1 MTTGTPL
8 MEQAAVPQTTAQ
20 KPAASGLPAW
30 LPRCGAAVL
39 AGGLLWACYFPLAWG
54 WALGWITLVPLLLLV
69 RAPLGWRGLFGLGL
83 LSGAIFY
90 FPVLQWMRVADV
102 RMTSTWLLLA
112 TYCALYVPL
121 GLLLVRWLERRW
133 RLPLAVAV
141 PLVWVALEYFRAW
154 FITGFSWYLLAHT
167 QHQVLELIQV
177 ADLGGVFLL
186 SFLVAAVN
194 GLLADAL
201 YQIPAVR
208 GLLHLDEPEQ
218 RSAFSTAEA
227 RERGVSTGLPFR
239 TGLLIE
245 AGVIVVLL
253 LSSYLYGVYRL
264 GQRDF
269 EPGPTVALLQGN
281 IDVRIRNEAAAPG
294 AHADTSVDI
303 FRHYARL
310 CRAGLE
316 QPWPDLL
323 VWPETSYP
331 ARWFEV
337 SPELPAARVPEE
349 WRRNDAETRQH
360 FRGLAQMFPTKHL
373 LGINT
378 TILDGDGVP
387 RQYNSA
393 ILLTPQGN
401 VDGRFDKM
409 HRIPFGEFVPF
420 RDWLPFMDVLSPY
433 DYDFGIRSGEKFTRF
448 PLGKHTFGVLICY
461 EDSDPFLARRYA
473 VDDEDGAPVDF
484 LLNISND
491 GWFDG
496 TSEHEEHLAVSRFR
510 AVECRRA
517 LARSVNMGISA
528 VIDGNGRL
536 LKPTLVRPATKP
548 KALPG
553 LPPEEPRP
561 AVWAILDEGGRPP
574 EASSSEWGRLK
585 KIDGVLKAV
594 IPIDRRSSL
603 YAQLGDWLPRACWL
617 GLAALVGV
625 ALFRRSRP
633 AMA

>member
-1 MTTGTPL
+1 MTAGSPL
-8 MEQAAVPQTTAQ
+8 MEQAAAPQSDPQA
-20 KPAASGLPAW
+20 PAAPRLPAW

-54 WALGWITLVPLLLLV
+54 WALGWFALVPLLLLV
-69 RAPLGWRGLFGLGL
+69 RASVGWRGLFGLGL
-83 LSGAIFY
+83 LGGAVFFFAI
-90 FPVLQWMRVADV
+90 LQWMRVADF
-102 RMTSTWLLLA
+102 RMSATWLLLA
-112 TYCALYVPL
+112 AYCSLYVPA
-121 GLLLVRWLERRW
+121 GLLLVRWLDRRW

-141 PLVWVALEYFRAW
+141 PVVWVALEYFRCW

-167 QHQVLELIQV
+167 QHQILELIQI
-177 ADLGGVFLL
+177 ADLGGVFVV
-186 SFLVAAVN
+186 SVLVAAVN

-201 YQIPAVR
+201 YQLPDVR
-208 GLLHLDEPEQ
+208 GLLRLDEPQ
-218 RSAFSTAEA
+218 RSGAFTAAEA
-227 RERGVSTGLPFR
+227 RERGVSAGLPFR
-239 TGLLIE
+239 AGLLVE
-245 AGVIVVLL
+245 AGAVAVLL
-253 LSSYLYGVYRL
+253 LATYLYGVYRL

-281 IDVRIRNEAAAPG
+281 IDVRLRNEAAAPG
-294 AHADTSVDI
+294 AHADTGVEI

-331 ARWFEV
+331 SRWFEV
-337 SPELPAARVPEE
+337 SPDLPAARVPEN
-349 WRRNDAETRQH
+349 WRRNDAETREH

-373 LGINT
+373 LGINA
-378 TILDGDGVP
+378 TILGGDGVP
-387 RQYNSA
+387 RQFNSA

-409 HRIPFGEFVPF
+409 HRIPFGEYVPL
-420 RDWLPFMDVLSPY
+420 RDGLPFMDVFSPY
-433 DYDFGIRSGEKFTRF
+433 DYDYGIRSGEKFTRF

-461 EDSDPFLARRYA
+461 EDTDPFLARRYA
-473 VDDEDGAPVDF
+473 IDDEDGAPVDF

-496 TSEHEEHLAVSRFR
+496 TSEHEEHLAISRFR

-528 VIDGNGRL
+528 VIDSNGRV
-536 LKPTLVRPATKP
+536 LKPSLVRPATKP
-548 KALPG
+548 EVIPG
-553 LPPEEPRP
+553 RPPEEPRP
-561 AVWAILDEGGRPP
+561 AVWAVLDTGGRPA
-574 EASSSEWGRLK
+574 EAPTSEWGQLK
-585 KIDGVLKAV
+585 KVEGVLKAV
-594 IPIDRRSSL
+594 IPIDRRASL
-603 YAQLGDWLPRACWL
+603 YAQVGDWPPRACWL

-625 ALFRRSRP
+625 AVYRRFRP
-633 AMA
+633 AVA